1 MLVGV
6 QPFAVQPC
14 FLRLIEVLVAQ
25 GGTGGGCT
33 ANDPLPFP
41 VEVDDAV
48 WSIPPVSSITLGPGR
63 AGAVN

>member
-1 MLVGV
+1 MTTRRSSLSERDYRKTWS
-6 QPFAVQPC
+6 
-14 FLRLIEVLVAQ
+14 LQ

-48 WSIPPVSSITLGPGR
+48 WSIPPVSSITR
-63 AGAVN
+63 K